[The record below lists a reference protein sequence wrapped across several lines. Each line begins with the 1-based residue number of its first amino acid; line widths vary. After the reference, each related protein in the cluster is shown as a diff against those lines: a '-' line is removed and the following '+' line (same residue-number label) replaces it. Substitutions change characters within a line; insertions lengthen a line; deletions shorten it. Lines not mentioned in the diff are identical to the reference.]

1 LAYIGAIIK
10 QIAEK
15 LGVKDLPDNP
25 PENTSDWIKELA
37 YLTPS
42 EIEEMERQEIM
53 EAESFFGAFDK

>member
-1 LAYIGAIIK
+1 MK

-15 LGVKDLPDNP
+15 LGVKDLPNEP

-42 EIEEMERQEIM
+42 EIDEMDRLEMM
-53 EAESFFGAFDK
+53 EAESFFGALRNE

>member
-1 LAYIGAIIK
+1 MGAIMK

-15 LGVKDLPDNP
+15 LGVKGLPNEP

-42 EIEEMERQEIM
+42 EIDEMDRLEMM
-53 EAESFFGAFDK
+53 EAESFFGALRNE

>member
-1 LAYIGAIIK
+1 MGAIMK

-15 LGVKDLPDNP
+15 LGVKDLPNEP

-42 EIEEMERQEIM
+42 EIDEMDRLEMM
-53 EAESFFGAFDK
+53 EAESFFGALRNE